1 MLCLPFRFKVSESLP
16 GGANALSKVFS
27 RTEVRFENLSRASHP
42 PGRLAASACSG
53 GRQTAGTTNSQKAT
67 ALAAATFKESTW
79 WYMGIFTV

>member
-16 GGANALSKVFS
+16 GGCEARERFSK
-27 RTEVRFENLSRASHP
+27 RTSVREKTLESAFAP
-42 PGRLAASACSG
+42 PGRLAASTRSG
-53 GRQTAGTTNSQKAT
+53 GRQTDGTTNSQKAT